1 MMTFGSLFAGIGGF
15 DLGLERAGM
24 ICKWQV
30 ENNPFCTKVLEKH
43 WPDVPICEDIKKFRG
58 RDNAPRQQIQKSSR
72 SIQGGAINSG
82 NSRPIQNN
90 TASNVE
96 DSQKKGVRFQEQYSL
111 WAEESFLQGN
121 KSIGQGSEYFRA
133 GYRRR
138 EDNPQNCLRT
148 MREIGNLQGWKAD
161 DPSASCGLCGTF
173 ESGMA
178 MPKMP
183 PPMAQAKH
191 SEGEYCI
198 NEEIDV
204 LTAGTP
210 CQPASCAGKRR
221 GREDDRWLWEETLR
235 VIAEVKPKWCILEN
249 VRGLLTLEQ
258 GMAFEY
264 IILELEAIGYETR
277 TFIIPACALN
287 APHRR
292 DRVWI
297 VAYSGC
303 ELRQG
308 AIIGKENAMEDRKE
322 NADQHKR
329 SVDALAEV
337 IANRNRQRCD
347 GEPICLQSGEA
358 RQACDEIARGDSTIA
373 DTNRNRL
380 QEPRAELQADR
391 DRQLNETIAD
401 TKGTKCKF
409 AREPRAGRE
418 GFANGCQSFTDAG
431 KQRLQGH
438 GQSGERAGKSP
449 FGSNPWQEPWL
460 EAATRLCRVD
470 DGVSSRVH
478 RLRSLG
484 NAVVPQIVEVIGR
497 AIMEVEYGNR

>member
-1 MMTFGSLFAGIGGF
+1 MKTHIDLFSGIGGF
-15 DLGLERAGM
+15 ALGLQRAGFTTV
-24 ICKWQV
+24 QFV
-30 ENNPFCTKVLEKH
+30 EIDKFCQKVLKKH

-347 GEPICLQSGEA
+347 GEPICLQSGEP
-358 RQACDEIARGDSTIA
+358 RQACFEVAGSNSHA
-373 DTNRNRL
+373 TNTDLNRL
-380 QEPRAELQADR
+380 QEPWAELKTDR
-391 DRQLNETIAD
+391 NRQFDEVATDTDNTETSRQQQYGWSILRI
-401 TKGTKCKF
+401 TKS
-409 AREPRAGRE
+409 E
-418 GFANGCQSFTDAG
+418 GLDIS
-431 KQRLQGH
+431 H
-438 GQSGERAGKSP
+438 
-449 FGSNPWQEPWL
+449 WQEPWL
-460 EAATRLCRVD
+460 EVATRLCRVD
-470 DGVSSRVH
+470 ARISRRVD

-484 NAVVPQIVEVIGR
+484 NAVVPQIVEVLGN
-497 AIMEVEYGNR
+497 AIIQAEGLNQ